1 MLTAAFRSC
10 ILATLVSFASPAVT
24 DAAAPA
30 YDPVGPRVRGA
41 TPEMTRVIEQGIKRS
56 STFAALVAALNRT
69 RVIVY
74 VQESRELPGGVD
86 GHLAVT
92 NGRNRQR
99 YLRAQVLSGLGLDDT
114 IAIVGHELQHA
125 LEVAEHD
132 EVTDAKSLGELYRRI
147 GIQAPHGRFDTA
159 AAQATGKRVRV
170 ELG

>member
-10 ILATLVSFASPAVT
+10 ILATLVSFASPVVT
-24 DAAAPA
+24 EAAAPA

-92 NGRNRQR
+92 TGRNHQR
-99 YLRAQVLSGLGLDDT
+99 YLRAQVVSGLGLDDT

-125 LEVAEHD
+125 LEVAAHD

-147 GIQAPHGRFDTA
+147 GVEARHGRFDTT